1 MPALKSAAL
10 RLFSAS
16 YTLVFVA
23 LALLALQLTHY
34 DLNKLFL
41 YFLLPF
47 YLLSLALQYLLPKVN
62 RPLEKNELLTDMV
75 SNASVM
81 LINTVQ
87 AAIVAW
93 AFHHVSSSLLV
104 SAGWVGPQWS
114 LASLPFALQV
124 LAGLL
129 LFDFMFYVTHRL
141 CHEWPLLWRFH
152 SVHHSAH
159 RVTFLN
165 AYRAHPVDVVV
176 RRFIPLA
183 GLLMAGPSHE
193 AYVAAVTI
201 GSVLATVTHL
211 NIDLRHGWLNYL
223 IGTNEVHRWHHS
235 SVYTEARNF
244 GGFTI
249 WDQMFGTF
257 FLPRDRDIPERIGLG
272 NEDGYPV
279 HNYWKQ
285 LWQPFAPRGRG
296 EGSEERPDAGL
307 DEAEKKPA

>member
-1 MPALKSAAL
+1 MPILKSAAI

-23 LALLALQLTHY
+23 LALLALHVTHY

-47 YLLSLALQYLLPKVN
+47 YLLSLALQYVLPKVS

-93 AFHHVSSSLLV
+93 AFHHMSSSLLV

-129 LFDFMFYVTHRL
+129 VFDFMFYVTHRL

-152 SVHHSAH
+152 AVHHSAH

-183 GLLMAGPSHE
+183 PGRPAPGRPQPRSLCRRRHHRVGAGHRHASQYRPAPWLAELHHRHQRGPPLAPLFRLYGGAQFRGLHDMGPD
-193 AYVAAVTI
+193 V
-201 GSVLATVTHL
+201 
-211 NIDLRHGWLNYL
+211 RH
-223 IGTNEVHRWHHS
+223 
-235 SVYTEARNF
+235 
-244 GGFTI
+244 
-249 WDQMFGTF
+249 
-257 FLPRDRDIPERIGLG
+257 FLP
-272 NEDGYPV
+272 
-279 HNYWKQ
+279 
-285 LWQPFAPRGRG
+285 A
-296 EGSEERPDAGL
+296 A
-307 DEAEKKPA
+307 